1 MKSIR
6 TLLAAWNSTYT
17 DRTKLQHTYLVLTVL
32 TVIVAGIIGLINYQL
47 GQSLLFLAIIL
58 ALVFIGNSVVWALL
72 YTFII
77 PRKDDQRSPAKK
89 K

>member
-6 TLLAAWNSTYT
+6 TLIAEWNALYS
-17 DRTKLQHTYLVLTVL
+17 DHTKLQHTYLALTIL

-47 GQSLLFLAIIL
+47 GQSLLFLAIVL
-58 ALVFIGNSVVWALL
+58 ALVFVGNGVVWALL
-72 YTFII
+72 YTFVI
-77 PRKDDQRSPAKK
+77 PRNVERPAKPK

>member
-47 GQSLLFLAIIL
+47 GQSLLFLAIVL
-58 ALVFIGNSVVWALL
+58 ALVFIGNGVVWALL
-72 YTFII
+72 YTFVI
-77 PRKDDQRSPAKK
+77 PRNAERSAKPK